1 MSQFQSIFK
10 RYEKKYILTSRQKQ
24 KILETASEIE
34 DETLRTKLKETCL
47 IRDTFDALVS
57 ESYVDPDDYITQGY
71 NSLLENNIFKDYII
85 ALDSFSGFTN
95 VELEFLSKLMVDA
108 KDFYITV
115 NTDSTNNNEL
125 YFKSAKKD
133 CQR

>member
-1 MSQFQSIFK
+1 M
-10 RYEKKYILTSRQKQ
+10 
-24 KILETASEIE
+24 
-34 DETLRTKLKETCL
+34 
-47 IRDTFDALVS
+47 VS

-125 YFKSAKKD
+125 FFTTERTLNQLK
-133 CQR
+133 RLPEIMI